1 MRPSHLLTLVAT
13 LAAFTAS
20 AQDGTPSLEGVG
32 RISIQGG
39 WRYAANTT
47 FYDSSYRYI
56 VSQPGNEALT
66 RSGASRGG
74 PLLTG
79 TFAYGIS
86 DLVEIGI
93 DLFGYGQRIQL
104 TGQAPLTT
112 AGYGALIGLRF
123 RSWLDIGPEGVV
135 PFLGL
140 LTGPLLAAAAF
151 EGQPLRETFSQAWGG
166 TVGATFRL
174 TPTWGISAEFRQ
186 VFARGAVG
194 RMDQNFGSFNAG
206 GSWLTIGVNYTFPKD
221 FGSSSKLPF

>member
-20 AQDGTPSLEGVG
+20 AQEGAPALEGVG

-47 FYDSSYRYI
+47 FYDHYYAL
-56 VSQPGNEALT
+56 QGNEGLA
-66 RSGASRGG
+66 RAGATRGG
-74 PLLTG
+74 PLAVG

-93 DLFGYGQRIQL
+93 DLFAHEQQIQL
-104 TGQAPLTT
+104 TGQPQLRTV
-112 AGYGALIGLRF
+112 GYGALLGLRF
-123 RSWLDIGPEGVV
+123 RTWLDIGPEGVV

-140 LTGPLLAAAAF
+140 LTGPMLAAAAF
-151 EGQPLRETFSQAWGG
+151 DGQALRETYSQAWGG

-174 TPTWGISAEFRQ
+174 NPTWGISAEFRQ

-194 RMDQNFGSFNAG
+194 RPDQNLGSFNAG
-206 GSWLTIGVNYTFPKD
+206 GSWFSVGVNYTFPKD
-221 FGSSSKLPF
+221 SGPSSKIPF

>member
-20 AQDGTPSLEGVG
+20 AQEGSPSLEGVG

-39 WRYAANTT
+39 LRYVANTT
-47 FYDSSYRYI
+47 FYDNYYSLE
-56 VSQPGNEALT
+56 GNRELERAKQ
-66 RSGASRGG
+66 SRGG
-74 PLLTG
+74 PLVLG

-93 DLFGYGQRIQL
+93 DLFAHGERLQL
-104 TGQAPLTT
+104 TGQPRLTT
-112 AGYGALIGLRF
+112 AAYGAMIGLRF
-123 RSWLDIGPEGVV
+123 RSWLDIGPDGMV

-140 LTGPLLAAAAF
+140 LTGPMVAVAAF
-151 EGQPLRETFSQAWGG
+151 NDQPVRETFSQAWAG

-174 TPTWGISAEFRQ
+174 TPTWGISTEFRQ

-194 RMDQNFGSFNAG
+194 RTDQKFGSFNAG
-206 GSWLTIGVNYTFPKD
+206 GSWFTVGVNYTFPKD
-221 FGSSSKLPF
+221 SSPSSRVPF

>member
-20 AQDGTPSLEGVG
+20 AQEGSPSLEGVG

-39 WRYAANTT
+39 WRYVANTT
-47 FYDSSYRYI
+47 FYDNYYSLE
-56 VSQPGNEALT
+56 GNRELERAKQ
-66 RSGASRGG
+66 SRGG
-74 PLLTG
+74 PLVLG

-93 DLFGYGQRIQL
+93 DLFAHGERIQL
-104 TGQAPLTT
+104 TGQPRLTT
-112 AGYGALIGLRF
+112 AAYGAMIGLRF
-123 RSWLDIGPEGVV
+123 RSWLDIGPEGTV

-140 LTGPLLAAAAF
+140 LTGPMVAAAAF
-151 EGQPLRETFSQAWGG
+151 EGDPVRETFSQAWAG

-174 TPTWGISAEFRQ
+174 TPTWGISTEFRQ

-194 RMDQNFGSFNAG
+194 RTDQKFGSFNAG
-206 GSWLTIGVNYTFPKD
+206 GSWFTVGVNYTFPKD
-221 FGSSSKLPF
+221 SSPSSRVPF